1 MQASKRIGP
10 GKKLRHLE
18 VCEFYVQGAIQAKLI
33 SLAKVK
39 GTVNCANF
47 LTKHPKSG
55 TEVRAALPSLGMYEE
70 KEEGEMLSEAQRIN
84 VKVGK
89 VGSNKWKPPIPAR
102 PDETNLRGVVAGI
115 SAQESKPSSA
125 DAGKTA
131 QVSRHTTYR
140 VGTTVR
146 SVFAASQL
154 LGTAASQKDIL
165 RQITSEWITTVI
177 FLVLSMF
184 ALLGTYVTIRE
195 WIGLILEFC
204 QRRRRR
210 EVIRRPSL
218 EENRIRIQLPTVRPR
233 NVIYT
238 HPHYPNVHFR
248 SFCPVFRGEEQL
260 VVHYVC
266 DTCSR
271 MREATP
277 REEESPTL
285 RRRREDYRH
294 RELGE
299 VSDPELWM
307 ELHHHD
313 YPTDSSDSSDREP

>member
-10 GKKLRHLE
+10 GTKLRHLE
-18 VCEFYVQGAIQAKLI
+18 VCEFYVQGAIQAKLL

-39 GTVNCANF
+39 GAVNCANF

-70 KEEGEMLSEAQRIN
+70 KQEGEMLSEAQRIN

-89 VGSNKWKPPIPAR
+89 VGTNKWKPPIPAR

-115 SAQESKPSSA
+115 SAQESKPSSV

-165 RQITSEWITTVI
+165 KQITSEWITTMI

-184 ALLGTYVTIRE
+184 ALLGIYVTIRE

-210 EVIRRPSL
+210 EVIRQPSP

-248 SFCPVFRGEEQL
+248 SDCPVFRGEEVGPRWTETL
-260 VVHYVC
+260 VCHMHRSSVEIC
-266 DTCSR
+266 ILCCSFTSRTMDPQDSR
-271 MREATP
+271 MEHERTTETRATG
-277 REEESPTL
+277 L
-285 RRRREDYRH
+285 H
-294 RELGE
+294 LGNSTAKILDLE
-299 VSDPELWM
+299 GF
-307 ELHHHD
+307 
-313 YPTDSSDSSDREP
+313 